1 MSTNL
6 LEQQE
11 TLQIKIAESE
21 EELSALRKKV
31 ETLEE
36 YKMSN
41 KVRVVALS
49 ILTHVLC
56 SPILG
61 FIYFQTG
68 GN

>member
-11 TLQIKIAESE
+11 TLEIKIAESE

-36 YKMSN
+36 YKKSSR
-41 KVRVVALS
+41 VRVAALS
-49 ILTHVLC
+49 ILPHMLC
-56 SPILG
+56 
-61 FIYFQTG
+61 
-68 GN
+68 